1 MASPNQTH
9 CSSERSS
16 LFSLTIITLILL
28 PLLYLLSTK
37 HFRKATSSAPPIPS
51 GPYQWPLIGNIFQL
65 GTNPHLTLTHFAQ
78 SYGPLFSLKLG
89 TQLVVVASSKD
100 AAIEVLRTHDRSMS
114 GRYVPDM
121 APKLNDFSIGW
132 ELECNEKWRKMRCL
146 CKAELFS
153 SKALE
158 MKTRVRE
165 GKVTEMVEFIRRN
178 EGKEVKVREVVT
190 ATVFNM
196 LSCVL
201 VSKDLISL
209 EAESLDGGMSCVLN
223 RIAELATTPN
233 VSDLY
238 PVLSW
243 FDLQGLRKKVMELH
257 NVCFRMFGAIIEE
270 RRRECRDCSRSSDFL
285 DILLRN
291 GSSDDQING
300 LLLVLILSFLFLSPF
315 STGTDTSSST
325 IEWMM
330 AELIKNPK
338 CMKRAMNHKQ
348 DDDAIKESS
357 ITKLPYLQACFKE
370 TLRLH
375 PPGPFLLPHRAI
387 SSCEVMNRSIPK
399 NSQVL
404 VNFWAIGR
412 DPENWREPLIFSP
425 ERFLSSNVD
434 YKGND
439 FEFIPFGSGRRICP
453 GLSMATRHA
462 SLIVASLIHCF
473 DWSLP
478 DGESPVELDMS
489 DKYGLTLRKKQPLI
503 LIPRVKH

>member
-100 AAIEVLRTHDRSMS
+100 AAIEVLRTH
-114 GRYVPDM
+114 
-121 APKLNDFSIGW
+121 
-132 ELECNEKWRKMRCL
+132 EL
-146 CKAELFS
+146 
-153 SKALE
+153 
-158 MKTRVRE
+158 
-165 GKVTEMVEFIRRN
+165 
-178 EGKEVKVREVVT
+178 
-190 ATVFNM
+190 
-196 LSCVL
+196 LS
-201 VSKDLISL
+201 
-209 EAESLDGGMSCVLN
+209 A
-223 RIAELATTPN
+223 
-233 VSDLY
+233 
-238 PVLSW
+238 
-243 FDLQGLRKKVMELH
+243 
-257 NVCFRMFGAIIEE
+257 
-270 RRRECRDCSRSSDFL
+270 
-285 DILLRN
+285 
-291 GSSDDQING
+291 
-300 LLLVLILSFLFLSPF
+300 
-315 STGTDTSSST
+315 GTDTSSST

-338 CMKRAMNHKQ
+338 CMKRVK
-348 DDDAIKESS
+348 
-357 ITKLPYLQACFKE
+357 QACFKE